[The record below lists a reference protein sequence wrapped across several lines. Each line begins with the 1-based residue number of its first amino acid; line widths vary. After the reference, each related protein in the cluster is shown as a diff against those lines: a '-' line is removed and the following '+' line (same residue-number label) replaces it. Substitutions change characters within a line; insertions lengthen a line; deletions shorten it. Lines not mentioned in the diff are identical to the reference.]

1 MAESSGPARSEPTR
15 WRTTRTPG
23 IGRGPLAS
31 PCITTPSTR
40 RASAAGVWARAE
52 AAPSTAQAP
61 RSGRRR
67 RRRGL
72 RGMVRRNS
80 EVELPEVFGP
90 QILEV
95 LLELIGTQ
103 LALIGRGRRARLVCR
118 ILDFD

>member
-1 MAESSGPARSEPTR
+1 MAESRGPARAEPTR
-15 WRTTRTPG
+15 WSTTRTPG

-40 RASAAGVWARAE
+40 RASAVGVWARA
-52 AAPSTAQAP
+52 ATAPSTAQAP
-61 RSGRRR
+61 RNRRRR

-72 RGMVRRNS
+72 RGMFRRNS

-95 LLELIGTQ
+95 LLQLIRAQ
-103 LALIGRGRRARLVCR
+103 LALLG
-118 ILDFD
+118 